1 MNESNQNWLKKIQVL
16 AVLVV
21 YASNKVASLWA
32 SDTKNTPTCF
42 GLHLLLDVKSR
53 VVFYPGQVCL

>member
-1 MNESNQNWLKKIQVL
+1 MNLTKTGLKNPGPG
-16 AVLVV
+16 LVV